1 MIFQH
6 KLLVESYLNLLLRVL
21 SFLSVI
27 LALFHFGFNLTP
39 NQQYTLVIAVRFI
52 VIAFIVQEI
61 LRWFIM
67 TEPLWKF
74 LRSRWSET
82 FILLLLIVS
91 YLQRDTLSQMSEV
104 LMPGFR
110 AEDLLLSYLF
120 VTQAVVA
127 YGQIIQFLRES
138 NILSKI
144 PLGPSQLF
152 VAGFAI
158 PIALGT
164 LLLKLPAA
172 AYVPINWIDALF
184 MATSAFCVTGLT
196 VFPINEVLTP
206 TGLVILA
213 GLIQLGGLGI
223 MTLTMGLSV
232 FFGGRLSVRE
242 RMYLGDLL
250 AEERM
255 GEVVKLLRKIT
266 YVTLFLEVAGGLA
279 REDLCQLQTLSL
291 L

>member
-127 YGQIIQFLRES
+127 YGQIIQLLE
-138 NILSKI
+138 
-144 PLGPSQLF
+144 LF
-152 VAGFAI
+152 F
-158 PIALGT
+158 
-164 LLLKLPAA
+164 
-172 AYVPINWIDALF
+172 
-184 MATSAFCVTGLT
+184 
-196 VFPINEVLTP
+196 
-206 TGLVILA
+206 
-213 GLIQLGGLGI
+213 
-223 MTLTMGLSV
+223 
-232 FFGGRLSVRE
+232 
-242 RMYLGDLL
+242 
-250 AEERM
+250 
-255 GEVVKLLRKIT
+255 
-266 YVTLFLEVAGGLA
+266 
-279 REDLCQLQTLSL
+279 
-291 L
+291 